1 MNAYEAARERYDAA
15 LGACGRATVE
25 ADRLLREAEEEFEA
39 AVADLRRYESQPGI
53 PLPQYR
59 EQVPA

>member
-15 LGACGRATVE
+15 LGARGRARVE

-39 AVADLRRYESQPGI
+39 AMAGLRRYESQPGI

-59 EQVPA
+59 EQVSA